1 MQKELHKSTLHKST
15 FDPSAAGNGGV
26 SYEAAMR
33 SFTVVRD
40 DGEVLEG
47 TAAFAAAY
55 EAVGLGWLFGFTRV
69 PVVGPLAEAG
79 YKVFARF
86 RTDVTRGM
94 GVDELI
100 ARRK

>member
-1 MQKELHKSTLHKST
+1 MSLLHKPAHHK
-15 FDPSAAGNGGV
+15 
-26 SYEAAMR
+26 
-33 SFTVVRD
+33 
-40 DGEVLEG
+40 LE
-47 TAAFAAAY
+47 
-55 EAVGLGWLFGFTRV
+55 LFGFTRV

-86 RTDVTRGM
+86 RTDVTRGV

>member
-1 MQKELHKSTLHKST
+1 
-15 FDPSAAGNGGV
+15 
-26 SYEAAMR
+26 
-33 SFTVVRD
+33 
-40 DGEVLEG
+40 
-47 TAAFAAAY
+47 
-55 EAVGLGWLFGFTRV
+55 V

-86 RTDVTRGM
+86 RTDVTRGV